1 MRGVIRVAIKDVQV
15 FLADR
20 NGAAMTLLLPILLGA
35 MTGTLFAPSPTPKGV
50 ALLVVDNDHGPRAR
64 ALVEAMVAHDAL
76 LVEEVDEAT
85 ARDRVGRG
93 RAPLA
98 VVLPPGTSDALR
110 PAAMFGAGA
119 GTLLLLRD
127 PARQVEGKLAAG
139 VLQQLMLEQ
148 VSRRF
153 GEPEEMRAIFAHL
166 RRTVGEDGGGAMWM
180 AFFDLGTS
188 LIDKLPADADDD
200 DDDDDDA
207 MGLRPPLT
215 LVQQDLAPT
224 DDDGLGGYDTYAQ
237 NMAGML
243 CMFLLFMAQGAA
255 RGLAADRERGLLDRL
270 SASPLTGPQILAG
283 TALGVAAV
291 GLLMAVAVYAVAV
304 VVFGVEVRGSWI
316 GFGAVALS
324 TLFFSGGFALLLAG
338 LGHTEKQIENLG
350 TFAILVMSFLG
361 GAWLPSFLM
370 PGWLQTLAL
379 GLPTR
384 WVTDGL
390 AAMTW
395 RGLGLADGLTTAAV
409 LVAWGVACGA
419 IGLWRFRWR

>member
-1 MRGVIRVAIKDVQV
+1 MRGVVRVAIKDVQV

-35 MTGTLFAPSPTPKGV
+35 MTGTLFAPRPSTAGV
-50 ALLVVDNDHGPRAR
+50 ELLVVDQDGGPRAR
-64 ALVEAMVAHDAL
+64 ALIAAMVESEAL
-76 LVEEVDEAT
+76 AVEEVDEAQ
-85 ARDRVGRG
+85 ARARVTRG
-93 RAPLA
+93 DAPLA
-98 VVLPPGTSDALR
+98 LVLPPGTSAALR
-110 PAAMFGAGA
+110 PAAMFGADP
-119 GTLLLLRD
+119 GTLVLLRD
-127 PARQVEGKLAAG
+127 PSRQVEGRLAAG
-139 VLQQLMLEQ
+139 VLQQLMMEQ

-153 GEPEEMRAIFAHL
+153 GEPEALREVFAHL
-166 RRTVGEDGGGAMWM
+166 RATVGRDAGVAWG
-180 AFFDLGTS
+180 AFFELGAS
-188 LIDKLPADADDD
+188 LIDALPEAAGPGDGAV
-200 DDDDDDA
+200 
-207 MGLRPPLT
+207 GLRPPLT
-215 LVQQDLAPT
+215 LQAQDLAPI
-224 DDDGLGGYDTYAQ
+224 DDDGLSGYDTYAQ

-255 RGLAADRERGLLDRL
+255 RGLAADRARGLLDRL
-270 SASPLTGPQILAG
+270 SASPLSGSQILAG
-283 TALGVAAV
+283 TALGVAAI
-291 GLLMAVAVYAVAV
+291 GLLMAATLYAVAV
-304 VVFGVEVRGSWI
+304 AFFGVEVRGPWL
-316 GFGAVALS
+316 GFIAVLLG
-324 TLFFSGGFALLLAG
+324 TLTFSGGFALLLAG

-384 WVTDGL
+384 WITDGL

-409 LVAWGVACGA
+409 LLAWGGACGA

>member
-1 MRGVIRVAIKDVQV
+1 MRGILRVAIKDVQV
-15 FLADR
+15 FFADR

-35 MTGTLFAPSPTPKGV
+35 MTGTLFGPSPTPKGV
-50 ALLVVDNDHGPRAR
+50 ELLVVDNDHGARAR
-64 ALVEAMVAHDAL
+64 AFVEAMVAHDAL
-76 LVEEVDEAT
+76 AVEEVDEAT

-93 RAPLA
+93 KSPLA

-110 PAAMFGAGA
+110 PAAMFGAATGR
-119 GTLLLLRD
+119 LVLLRD

-139 VLQQLMLEQ
+139 VLQQLMMEQ

-153 GEPEEMRAIFAHL
+153 GDPAAMREIFTHL
-166 RRTVGEDGGGAMWM
+166 RGTIGGDAGGAMWR

-188 LIDKLPADADDD
+188 LIDKLPADAG
-200 DDDDDDA
+200 DDDDDA
-207 MGLRPPLT
+207 LGLRPPLT
-215 LVQQDLAPT
+215 LEQQEVAPT
-224 DDDGLGGYDTYAQ
+224 DDDGLSGYDTYAQ

-283 TALGVAAV
+283 TALGVVAV
-291 GLLMAVAVYAVAV
+291 GALMAVTLYAAAMAF
-304 VVFGVEVRGSWI
+304 FGVEVRGPWL
-316 GFGAVALS
+316 GFAAVLLG
-324 TLFFSGGFALLLAG
+324 TLVFSGGFALLLAG

-370 PGWLQTLAL
+370 PGWLQTVALA
-379 GLPTR
+379 LPTR

-395 RGLGLADGLTTAAV
+395 RGLGLVDGLTAAAV
-409 LVAWGVACGA
+409 LVAWGAVCAL
-419 IGLWRFRWR
+419 IGQWRFRWR